1 MPELRED
8 GSPHR
13 ADILILSYSYLNH
26 KIEDKNKRLK
36 IDLIEVVEGIG
47 LLGLCLHR
55 AVEGHTIGSCQQLM
69 SELERAVSIDPI
81 DL

>member
-13 ADILILSYSYLNH
+13 ADIFILSYSYLNY

-36 IDLIEVVEGIG
+36 IDLIEVLEGIG

-55 AVEGHTIGSCQQLM
+55 AVEGHVIGFCQQLM
-69 SELERAVSIDPI
+69 SELKRAASIDSI

>member
-1 MPELRED
+1 MPELCEG

-36 IDLIEVVEGIG
+36 IDLIDVLEGIG

-55 AVEGHTIGSCQQLM
+55 AVEGHTTDSCQQLM
-69 SELERAVSIDPI
+69 SELKRAASIDSI

>member
-8 GSPHR
+8 GAPHR
-13 ADILILSYSYLNH
+13 ADIFILSYSYLNH
-26 KIEDKNKRLK
+26 KIDDKNKRLK
-36 IDLIEVVEGIG
+36 IDLIEAVEEIG

-55 AVEGHTIGSCQQLM
+55 AVEGYAIGSCQQLM
-69 SELERAVSIDPI
+69 SEFKRALSIDSR